1 MKIVVIDGKGGKMGA
16 AVVEKIASFKKAD
29 WEIFA
34 IGTNGVA
41 TSAMLK
47 AGADFGATGE
57 NPVVV
62 ASRDADY
69 IIAPIGIVIADSLL
83 GEVTAKMAVAVGESR
98 AYKILIPVN
107 RCNHHIAGVKD
118 FSITEYITEIADIIK
133 NQTK

>member
-1 MKIVVIDGKGGKMGA
+1 MKIVVIDGKGGKMGG
-16 AVVEKIASFKKAD
+16 AVVEKIAAIKNAD
-29 WEIFA
+29 WEIFG

-57 NPVVV
+57 NPVIV
-62 ASRDADY
+62 AARDADY

-83 GEVTAKMAVAVGESR
+83 GEVTAKMAVAVGESK

-118 FSITEYITEIADIIK
+118 FTVTEYIAEIVDIIK
-133 NQTK
+133 EQTK